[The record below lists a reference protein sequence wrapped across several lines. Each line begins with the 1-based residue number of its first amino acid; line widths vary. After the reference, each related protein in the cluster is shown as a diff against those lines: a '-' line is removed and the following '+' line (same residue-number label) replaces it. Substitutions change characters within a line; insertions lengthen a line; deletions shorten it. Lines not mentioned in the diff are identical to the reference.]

1 MAFFEYRRNSLS
13 PILEVDASGRLRG
26 TGLANFPNVSRCV
39 DDPVKGDQEGELR
52 RNEWIQL
59 TRHCH
64 MVRLARSG
72 V

>member
-52 RNEWIQL
+52 RN
-59 TRHCH
+59 
-64 MVRLARSG
+64 
-72 V
+72 